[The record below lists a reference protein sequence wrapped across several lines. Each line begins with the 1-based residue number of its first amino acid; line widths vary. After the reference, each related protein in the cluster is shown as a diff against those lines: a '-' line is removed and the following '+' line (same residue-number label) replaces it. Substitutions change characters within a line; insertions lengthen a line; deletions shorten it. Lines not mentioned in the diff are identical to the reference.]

1 MESMSPEMQLA
12 SIFKLILATICGG
25 VIGFE
30 RKSAGKPAGLRTNM
44 LICVGS
50 ALIMVLSIN
59 LSQGVNESIQ
69 NQGEKEI
76 RFISDPARLAAQ
88 VVSGIGFLGAGAILQ
103 SRGSIVIGL
112 TTAATVW
119 ANSAIGLC
127 LGAGYYI
134 LGISSTFL
142 VLFILYVVR
151 YVESKTNSKSA
162 RPRTLTIIHKK
173 GKKISQIKNDIYRK
187 GIFIGSESI
196 KKRVN
201 EVEYKA
207 ELLIPP
213 FLEETLVN
221 QLSEDEHI
229 LTFNITNT
237 I

>member
-1 MESMSPEMQLA
+1 MESVSLD
-12 SIFKLILATICGG
+12 SLLDSFLKLLLATLCGG

-30 RKSAGKPAGLRTNM
+30 RKTAGKPAGLRTNM

-50 ALIMVLSIN
+50 ALIMILSIHLSVTVSEN
-59 LSQGVNESIQ
+59 LPSLSGMENRI
-69 NQGEKEI
+69 NG
-76 RFISDPARLAAQ
+76 DPARLAAQ
-88 VVSGIGFLGAGAILQ
+88 VVSGIGFLGAGAIMQ
-103 SRGSIVIGL
+103 SRGSVVVGL
-112 TTAATVW
+112 TTAATIW

-127 LGAGYYI
+127 LGAGYYA
-134 LGISSTFL
+134 LGVITTSI

-151 YVESKTNSKSA
+151 FIESKTNSKQPRS
-162 RPRTLTIIHKK
+162 RTLTIIHKK

-207 ELLIPP
+207 EILIPP
-213 FLEETLVN
+213 FLEENLIN
-221 QLSEDEHI
+221 QLSEDDHI

>member
-1 MESMSPEMQLA
+1 METVPGEILYE
-12 SIFKLILATICGG
+12 SILKIVLATICGG

-30 RKSAGKPAGLRTNM
+30 RKTAGKPAGLRTNM

-50 ALIMVLSIN
+50 ALIMVLSMN
-59 LSQGVNESIQ
+59 LSISFTESIQ
-69 NQGEKEI
+69 KKGYSSPTING
-76 RFISDPARLAAQ
+76 DPARLAAQ

-127 LGAGYYI
+127 IGAGYYI
-134 LGISSTFL
+134 LGIFSTGT

-151 YVESKTNSKSA
+151 YVESRTNSKQT

-173 GKKISQIKNDIYRK
+173 GKKISQIKQDFYKN

-201 EVEYKA
+201 EVEYRA
-207 ELLIPP
+207 DILISPV
-213 FLEETLVN
+213 LEEVLIN
-221 QLSEDEHI
+221 QLSEDDHI